1 MTNELSTFNENI
13 QIRSQIFTIRGVQV
27 MIDRDLARL
36 YGVETKRLN
45 EAVKRNKERF
55 PMNFMFQMTEA
66 EMDNWKSQIATS
78 NLYDAQY
85 ERSLKMGL
93 RRLPYAFTEQGVSQ
107 LSAVLKSKTAIAVS
121 IRIMEAFVAMRHYFM
136 ANAGMCQ
143 RMERM
148 EERQRITE
156 HRVDQV
162 FQRMDELAPTLPDEK
177 LFLTGCVF
185 DAWNYVSGLVRS
197 AEKRVILI
205 DKYVD
210 ERVLSLLNKRLA
222 NVSAEIYSRY
232 DENFLVD
239 LEKHNSQYPHI
250 DFIQLPHHSHD
261 RFLIIDDTVYLLG
274 ASVKD
279 MGVGLCA
286 ITQMEVSAEEVLG
299 AHRMHGKSNK

>member
-36 YGVETKRLN
+36 YGVETRALN
-45 EAVKRNKERF
+45 QAVKRNIERF
-55 PMNFMFQMTEA
+55 PERFMFQLTKE
-66 EMDNWKSQIATS
+66 EFESLRSQNVTLKNGRGQHSKYTS
-78 NLYDAQY
+78 
-85 ERSLKMGL
+85 
-93 RRLPYAFTEQGVSQ
+93 YAFTEQGVTQ
-107 LSAVLKSKTAIAVS
+107 LSTVIKSKTAIAVS
-121 IRIMEAFVAMRHYFM
+121 IRIMDAFVAMRHYFM
-136 ANAGMCQ
+136 VNAGMSQ

-162 FQRMDELAPTLPDEK
+162 FQRMDELAPSLPTEK
-177 LFLTGCVF
+177 LFPTGCVF

-197 AEKRVILI
+197 AEQRVILI

-210 ERVLSLLNKRLA
+210 ERVLSLLNKRPA

-250 DFIQLPHHSHD
+250 DFIQLPHRSHD

>member
-1 MTNELSTFNENI
+1 MEKMTLTLKEYQPFQHGIISL
-13 QIRSQIFTIRGVQV
+13 RGQYVI
-27 MIDRDLARL
+27 IDYDLAQY
-36 YGVETKRLN
+36 YGVPTKVLN
-45 EAVKRNKERF
+45 QAVKRNFKRFPERF
-55 PMNFMFQMTEA
+55 RFELTDVELVEVVTNC
-66 EMDNWKSQIATS
+66 DHLS
-78 NLYDAQY
+78 
-85 ERSLKMGL
+85 SLKYS
-93 RRLPYAFTEQGVSQ
+93 PVSHYAFTEEGVAQ
-107 LSAVLKSKTAIAVS
+107 LSSVLKSDKAVEIS
-121 IRIMEAFVAMRHYFM
+121 IKIMDAFVAMRKMLFQS
-136 ANAGMCQ
+136 AWLSK
-143 RMERM
+143 RIDII
-148 EERQRITE
+148 EERQHETE
-156 HRVDQV
+156 KLTKLA
-162 FQRMDELAPTLPDEK
+162 MDKINILMPPLPSEK
-177 LFLTGCVF
+177 LFPTGCVF

-210 ERVLSLLNKRLA
+210 ERVLSLLNKRQA

-250 DFIQLPHHSHD
+250 DFVQLPHRSHD

-286 ITQMEVSAEEVLG
+286 ITQMEVGAEEVLR